1 MAYIYAQLD
10 SNNIVEA
17 ISQLSKEITQGNMI
31 LLPEYDQSLLGK
43 KWNGESWVDTPKS
56 PNFTLTKLEFL
67 RRFAAEERI
76 AIRASTDPVI
86 VDFLHLLDL
95 AQEVRLDDAD
105 TQAGV
110 RHLESVGLLA
120 AGRAEAILAPEQA

>member
-1 MAYIYAQLD
+1 MKQYKLLNNAGKSVNTIMLEDD
-10 SNNIVEA
+10 SDWVVPEGHRLELMGEMGA
-17 ISQLSKEITQGNMI
+17 PASPGPPVPLSQ
-31 LLPEYDQSLLGK
+31 
-43 KWNGESWVDTPKS
+43 
-56 PNFTLTKLEFL
+56 LEFL
-67 RRFAAEERI
+67 RRFTAEERM
-76 AIRASTDPVI
+76 AIRAAPDPVI

>member
-1 MAYIYAQLD
+1 MNYYAQLNQNQIAFAITQSSDFMAQHNLVPINSLDD
-10 SNNIVEA
+10 SVLGKRWTGQEWEA
-17 ISQLSKEITQGNMI
+17 LDRPPDLQLSK
-31 LLPEYDQSLLGK
+31 LA
-43 KWNGESWVDTPKS
+43 
-56 PNFTLTKLEFL
+56 FL
-67 RRFAAEERI
+67 RRFTAEERI

-95 AQEVRLDDAD
+95 AQEVRLNDAD